1 MRGSEFSAD
10 LLLSVWLSLEDYVPA
25 KQRQQAAEQY
35 LRALEEFGV
44 YAEEL
49 DVHGHSTYLD
59 KALNVVFPND
69 DDMEPE
75 EIEEEL

>member
-10 LLLSVWLSLEDYVPA
+10 LLLSIWLSLEDYVPG

-35 LRALEEFGV
+35 LRALEEFGI

-49 DVHGHSTYLD
+49 DVHGHSNHLD
-59 KALNVVFPND
+59 KALHVVFPKD
-69 DDMEPE
+69 DEDE
-75 EIEEEL
+75 EESEEEL